1 MGLEEIKA
9 KVIDEARTK
18 AETRVATAR
27 READSIRARGAVDAE
42 DLERRLLRRAR
53 QDAEARK
60 ERRITDARLA
70 SRKTV
75 LAEKQAVLDD
85 VFGSALDA
93 FAASGDEFRS
103 ALRQALLNAVETG
116 EEALALP
123 RADRDAW
130 GTTFIEKLNRELSAQ
145 GRKGSIRLAEE
156 DPDLTSGAVLRGHGV
171 EVNLS
176 SDLMIR
182 QVREQLEERV
192 AHLLFGEE
200 DSAKAGG

>member
-1 MGLEEIKA
+1 M
-9 KVIDEARTK
+9 
-18 AETRVATAR
+18 
-27 READSIRARGAVDAE
+27 
-42 DLERRLLRRAR
+42 LRRAR

-85 VFGSALDA
+85 VFGSALEA

-156 DPDLTSGAVLRGHGV
+156 DPDLTSGAVLCGHGV

>member
-18 AETRVATAR
+18 AEARVATAR

>member
-1 MGLEEIKA
+1 MGLEEIRSN
-9 KVIDEARTK
+9 VLDEARTE
-18 AETRVATAR
+18 AEARVAAAR
-27 READSIRARGAVDAE
+27 GEADSIRSRGAVEAE

-60 ERRITDARLA
+60 ERMATDARLV
-70 SRKTV
+70 SRKAV

-85 VFGSALDA
+85 AFGSALDA

-123 RADRDAW
+123 RTDRDAW
-130 GTTFIEKLNRELSAQ
+130 GTTFVEKLNRELSAQ

-156 DPDLTSGAVLRGHGV
+156 DPDLTSGAVLRGRGV

-176 SDLMIR
+176 LDLMIR
-182 QVREQLEERV
+182 QVRERLEERV
-192 AHLLFGEE
+192 ARLLFGEE
-200 DSAKAGG
+200 GSAKAGG

>member
-18 AETRVATAR
+18 AEARVATAR

-75 LAEKQAVLDD
+75 LAEKQAVSDD

-145 GRKGSIRLAEE
+145 GRKGTIRLAEKV
-156 DPDLTSGAVLRGHGV
+156 PDLTSGAVLLGHGV